1 MLLTA
6 FILILYAVGLASAI
20 NAAMTARTATGAVAW
35 VVALTSFPLL
45 AVPAYWVFGRSKFE
59 GVADA
64 YSANRERIDAIVEEM
79 AANLEPLQVRLEG
92 AVPYYDVIRKLSGN
106 NLVRGNEVELLVNG
120 EATFDSII
128 DGIARASEYVIVQS
142 YIIRDDGLG
151 QQLKQALLKRAQ
163 AGIQVFLLYDEVGCL
178 GLPGAYGEEL
188 RSAGAKV
195 SSFRPT
201 RGVRNR
207 FQLNF
212 RNHRKIVIVDGESG
226 WLGGHNVGD
235 EYLGLNADLSPWRDT
250 HVRLRGP
257 AVIQLQGVVAAD
269 WYWATRELPPFNW
282 QPETADRSDTRA
294 LIIPSGPT
302 QPLETAGLIYV
313 MALNQARRRIWLT
326 APYFVPD
333 EAVMKAL
340 ELAALRGV
348 EIRILLA
355 GATDS
360 SLANHASYHFIPR
373 LIKLGI
379 RFTVYR
385 PGFLHQ
391 KVTLLDEHTALVGTA
406 NFDNRSFRLNFEVT
420 ALVHDDA
427 FAAEV
432 ETMLKA
438 DFAHGKELEADEL
451 DARGFLW
458 RLKVS
463 FARLLAPVL

>member
-1 MLLTA
+1 
-6 FILILYAVGLASAI
+6 
-20 NAAMTARTATGAVAW
+20 
-35 VVALTSFPLL
+35 
-45 AVPAYWVFGRSKFE
+45 
-59 GVADA
+59 
-64 YSANRERIDAIVEEM
+64 
-79 AANLEPLQVRLEG
+79 
-92 AVPYYDVIRKLSGN
+92 
-106 NLVRGNEVELLVNG
+106 
-120 EATFDSII
+120 
-128 DGIARASEYVIVQS
+128 
-142 YIIRDDGLG
+142 
-151 QQLKQALLKRAQ
+151 
-163 AGIQVFLLYDEVGCL
+163 
-178 GLPGAYGEEL
+178 
-188 RSAGAKV
+188 
-195 SSFRPT
+195 
-201 RGVRNR
+201 
-207 FQLNF
+207 
-212 RNHRKIVIVDGESG
+212 
-226 WLGGHNVGD
+226 
-235 EYLGLNADLSPWRDT
+235 
-250 HVRLRGP
+250 
-257 AVIQLQGVVAAD
+257 
-269 WYWATRELPPFNW
+269 
-282 QPETADRSDTRA
+282 
-294 LIIPSGPT
+294 
-302 QPLETAGLIYV
+302 
-313 MALNQARRRIWLT
+313 
-326 APYFVPD
+326 
-333 EAVMKAL
+333 MKAL

-427 FAAEV
+427 FAKEV